1 MGTVKRVLWPV
12 TLTLSLAM
20 LLLLACGYVARLE
33 VGRFTPAS
41 SQSQPAGKVTSLALE
56 MGRVRWLAGTFV
68 PPPQIPAGTHV
79 FAGFV
84 PLRLDQRTWSQAL
97 WGFDAHALEGSSAV
111 SGLYIVA
118 FPIWCAALPWL
129 IAPALWL
136 RKWHQRRQAAQGFDV
151 LSPSPT
157 PASTA

>member
-1 MGTVKRVLWPV
+1 MGAVKRVLWPV

-33 VGRFTPAS
+33 VGRFTRAS
-41 SQSQPAGKVTSLALE
+41 SHSKGAGDLSSLALE
-56 MGRVRWLAGTFV
+56 TGRVRWLSGTWV
-68 PPPQIPAGTHV
+68 PPPQIVAGTHV
-79 FAGFV
+79 FAAFM
-84 PLRLDQRTWSQAL
+84 PLRLDREARGAL
-97 WGFDAHALEGSSAV
+97 WEFDAHALEGGSTTSS
-111 SGLYIVA
+111 LYIVA

-136 RKWHQRRQAAQGFDV
+136 RKWHRRRRAAQGFDV

-157 PASTA
+157 PVSAA